1 MAPHNKYNPG
11 GVDFQFD
18 YPDAGTSGTIQT
30 SADNEKE
37 SVSKGHLFLVHFY
50 CHFLL
55 LLQKKVTKEKEAGK
69 ENRYCFS
76 PIAQCNFP
84 LQKTVTVRTFSGLP
98 PHRHNQSAI
107 ILICSFLP

>member
-30 SADNEKE
+30 VANNEKE

-55 LLQKKVTKEKEAGK
+55 LLQKKVTKEKESGSITGTA
-69 ENRYCFS
+69 NRLLRGFFL
-76 PIAQCNFP
+76 N
-84 LQKTVTVRTFSGLP
+84 
-98 PHRHNQSAI
+98 I
-107 ILICSFLP
+107 I